1 MTKNLSD
8 ISYVPFFV
16 EKGKYWFYLEDVET
30 EFMALD
36 PNFRRIRELKEE
48 YIHFTRDH
56 INKPDEAAVALGEL
70 IKLYRNCGI
79 SMFKEFAD
87 TLYRHRAGIINSFIY
102 LSAERSDLNSEVLH
116 RLSNGL
122 AEAYNNVPKDL
133 KRVSNGVSNFDYTRN
148 RLLWANRRN
157 PPILAVSRSL
167 KQVHSPGETRGPYK
181 KKSD

>member
-1 MTKNLSD
+1 M
-8 ISYVPFFV
+8 F
-16 EKGKYWFYLEDVET
+16 T
-30 EFMALD
+30 E
-36 PNFRRIRELKEE
+36 I
-48 YIHFTRDH
+48 
-56 INKPDEAAVALGEL
+56 
-70 IKLYRNCGI
+70 
-79 SMFKEFAD
+79 AD
-87 TLYRHRAGIINSFIY
+87 TLYRHRTGIINSFIY

-148 RLLWANRRN
+148 RLLWANRHN
-157 PPILAVSRSL
+157 PPILAVPRSL